1 MVKVLKGK
9 NTKIVLYTYDA
20 FLIDLDT
27 DEEQVL
33 ENINDI
39 FKKYKLGT
47 KHSYGTNY
55 DFE

>member
-1 MVKVLKGK
+1 LKDK

-20 FLIDLDT
+20 ILIDLDT
-27 DEEQVL
+27 DENEVL
-33 ENINDI
+33 EDI
-39 FKKYKLGT
+39 GNVFKKYKLEI